1 MFSRHDIGIY
11 EKAFDPKI
19 SWVERLNRAKA
30 LGFNFVEISI
40 DESDER
46 LARLDWT
53 KEQRK
58 ELVDA
63 IFQTGVQIRSMCLS
77 AHRRFP
83 FGSAD
88 EKIRLRAKE
97 IMDKAI
103 DFALDI
109 GIRVI
114 QLAGYDVYYEE
125 STADSKKRFFDG
137 LVYATERA
145 EKAQVMLAM
154 EIMDTP
160 FMNSITKHL
169 KYEKKIH
176 SPWFKVY
183 PDIGNL
189 SAWKE
194 NNPKKE
200 LYKGIDSIVAIHLK
214 DTLSPKGDF
223 KGQFKGVEFGKGQ
236 VDFVERFKDLNKL
249 NYKGPFMIEMWYKDG
264 TDDVKEIQK
273 AVDYLTDK
281 FNRSLEKC

>member
-1 MFSRHDIGIY
+1 MFLEHDAGIY

-19 SWVERLNRAKA
+19 TWKERLQRAKS
-30 LGFNFVEISI
+30 LGFQYVEISI

-53 KEQRK
+53 KEQK
-58 ELVDA
+58 KQLIDDMW
-63 IFQTGVQIRSMCLS
+63 QTGVQIRSMCLS

-88 EKIRLRAKE
+88 PLIRQKAKE

-103 DFALDI
+103 DFALEL

-114 QLAGYDVYYEE
+114 QLAGYDVYYEN
-125 STADSKKRFFDG
+125 STPDSVKRFYDG
-137 LVYATERA
+137 MVYASERA

-169 KYEKKIH
+169 KYERKIH
-176 SPWFKVY
+176 SPFFKVY
-183 PDIGNL
+183 PDLGNL
-189 SAWKE
+189 SAWKQ

-200 LYKGIDSIVAIHLK
+200 LEKGIDSIVAVHLK
-214 DTLSPKGDF
+214 DTLSPTKNF
-223 KGQFKGVEFGKGQ
+223 EGQFKCVEFGKGC
-236 VDFVERFKDLNKL
+236 VDFVQRFKDLNRL
-249 NYKGPFMIEMWYKDG
+249 NYKGPFMIEMWYKEG
-264 TDDVKEIQK
+264 TSDLEEIQK
-273 AVDYLTDK
+273 AIDFLSDK
-281 FNRSLEKC
+281 YKRSLV

>member
-1 MFSRHDIGIY
+1 MFGVHDKGIY

-19 SWVERLNRAKA
+19 SWLERLTRAKK
-30 LGFNFVEISI
+30 LGFDYVEISI

-63 IFQTGVQIRSMCLS
+63 IYKTGVEIRSMCLS

-83 FGSAD
+83 FGSANP
-88 EKIRLRAKE
+88 EIRQRAKE

-103 DFALDI
+103 EFALDI

-114 QLAGYDVYYEE
+114 QLAGYDVYYEDSTKE
-125 STADSKKRFFDG
+125 SVQRFFEG
-137 LVYATERA
+137 MVYSAKKA
-145 EKAQVMLAM
+145 EQKQVMLAM

-169 KYEKKIH
+169 RYEKKIN
-176 SPWFKVY
+176 SPFYKVY
-183 PDIGNL
+183 PDLGNL
-189 SAWKE
+189 SAWRE

-200 LYKGIDSIVAIHLK
+200 IEKGIKSIVAVHLK
-214 DTLSPKGDF
+214 DTIPPKGDF
-223 KGQFKGVEFGKGQ
+223 EGQFKCVEFGKGC
-236 VDFVERFKDLNKL
+236 VDFSARFADLQRL
-249 NYKGPFMIEMWYKDG
+249 NYVGPYMIEMWYKEG
-264 TDDVKEIQK
+264 TDDVAEIQK
-273 AVDYLTDK
+273 AIDYLSCQYQK
-281 FNRSLEKC
+281 GVKLC

>member
-1 MFSRHDIGIY
+1 MFGNHLKGIY

-19 SWVERLNRAKA
+19 SWLERLKRAKS
-30 LGFNFVEISI
+30 LGFDYVEISI
-40 DESDER
+40 DETDER

-63 IFQTGVQIRSMCLS
+63 IYQTGVSIRSMCLS

-83 FGSAD
+83 FGSANP
-88 EKIRLRAKE
+88 ETRKRAKE

-103 DFALDI
+103 DFALDV

-125 STADSKKRFFDG
+125 STPDSVKRFMDG
-137 LVYATERA
+137 MVYASERA
-145 EKAQVMLAM
+145 ERAQVMLAM

-160 FMNSITKHL
+160 FMNSISKHL
-169 KYEKKIH
+169 KYEKKIR
-176 SPWFKVY
+176 SPFYKVY
-183 PDIGNL
+183 PDLGNL

-200 LYKGIDSIVAIHLK
+200 LEKGIDSIVAVHLK
-214 DTLSPKGDF
+214 DTIPPTKNF
-223 KGQFKGVEFGKGQ
+223 EGQFKCVEFGKGC
-236 VDFVERFKDLNKL
+236 VDFVSRFNELENL
-249 NYKGPFMIEMWYKDG
+249 GYKGPFMIEMWYKDG
-264 TDDVKEIQK
+264 TNDLTEIQK
-273 AVDYLTDK
+273 AVDYLSDK
-281 FNRSLEKC
+281 FNKGVKKC